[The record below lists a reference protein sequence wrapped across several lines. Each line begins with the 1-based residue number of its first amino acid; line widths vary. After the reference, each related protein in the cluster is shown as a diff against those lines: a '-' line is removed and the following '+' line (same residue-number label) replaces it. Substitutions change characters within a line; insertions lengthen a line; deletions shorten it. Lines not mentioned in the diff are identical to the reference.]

1 MQWPIQGRGLGGLPP
16 PPYFQTKLR
25 PEGPKEISL
34 ETGPPLFLKVWMT
47 TPPSYLKV
55 WVLHC
60 FVLSLPY
67 PRVKSQLYSINSS
80 RMFLDKIT
88 FLEILLNPV
97 LN

>member
-1 MQWPIQGRGLGGLPP
+1 MADSGEGPGGPT

-25 PEGPKEISL
+25 LEGPKESFL
-34 ETGPPLFLKVWMT
+34 ETGPPLFSKGLDDH
-47 TPPSYLKV
+47 PPSYLKV

-67 PRVKSQLYSINSS
+67 PGVKSQLYSVNSS
-80 RMFLDKIT
+80 RMFVDKKT
-88 FLEILLNPV
+88 FLEILLYPV